1 MIYGQEDDNAI
12 ITSYLNSNL
21 EGGIKQCNLDHIL
34 DLIDEYVELV
44 EAIEEE
50 EGKLKI
56 WLKKEKL
63 K

>member
-1 MIYGQEDDNAI
+1 MIYGQKDDNAI
-12 ITSYLNSNL
+12 ITSYPNSNL

-44 EAIEEE
+44 ESIEE

-63 K
+63 Q

>member
-12 ITSYLNSNL
+12 IANYPNSNL

-44 EAIEEE
+44 ESIEE

-63 K
+63 

>member
-12 ITSYLNSNL
+12 ITSYPNSNL
-21 EGGIKQCNLDHIL
+21 EGGIKQHNLDHIL

-44 EAIEEE
+44 EAVEEK
-50 EGKLKI
+50 GKLKI
-56 WLKKEKL
+56 WLRTEKL

>member
-12 ITSYLNSNL
+12 ITSYPDSNL

-44 EAIEEE
+44 ESIEE

-63 K
+63 Q

>member
-12 ITSYLNSNL
+12 ITSYSNSNL
-21 EGGIKQCNLDHIL
+21 EDGIKQCNLDHIL
-34 DLIDEYVELV
+34 DLIDDYVELV
-44 EAIEEE
+44 ESIEE

-63 K
+63 Q

>member
-1 MIYGQEDDNAI
+1 MYGQEDDNAI
-12 ITSYLNSNL
+12 ITSYPNSNL

-44 EAIEEE
+44 EAVEEE
-50 EGKLKI
+50 KEKLKI
-56 WLKKEKL
+56 WLRTEKL

>member
-1 MIYGQEDDNAI
+1 MYGQEDDNAI
-12 ITSYLNSNL
+12 ITSYPNSNL
-21 EGGIKQCNLDHIL
+21 EDGIKQCNLDRIL
-34 DLIDEYVELV
+34 DLIDDYVELV

-63 K
+63 

>member
-1 MIYGQEDDNAI
+1 MIYGKEDDNAI
-12 ITSYLNSNL
+12 ITSYHNSNL

-34 DLIDEYVELV
+34 DLIDDYVELV

-63 K
+63 

>member
-21 EGGIKQCNLDHIL
+21 EGGIKQCNLDRIL

-44 EAIEEE
+44 ESIEE

-56 WLKKEKL
+56 WLKKEKIQ
-63 K
+63 

>member
-1 MIYGQEDDNAI
+1 MIYGQKDDNAI
-12 ITSYLNSNL
+12 ITSYPNSSL
-21 EGGIKQCNLDHIL
+21 ENGIKQCNLDHIL

-44 EAIEEE
+44 ESIEE

>member
-12 ITSYLNSNL
+12 ITSYPNSNL
-21 EGGIKQCNLDHIL
+21 EDGIKQCNLDNIL
-34 DLIDEYVELV
+34 DLIDDYVELV
-44 EAIEEE
+44 ESIEE

-63 K
+63 Q

>member
-44 EAIEEE
+44 ESIEE

-63 K
+63 Q

>member
-12 ITSYLNSNL
+12 ITSYPNSNL

-34 DLIDEYVELV
+34 DLIDDYVELV
-44 EAIEEE
+44 EAIEE

-63 K
+63 

>member
-12 ITSYLNSNL
+12 ITSYPDSNL

-44 EAIEEE
+44 ESIEE

-56 WLKKEKL
+56 WLKKEKIQ
-63 K
+63 

>member
-12 ITSYLNSNL
+12 IISYSNSNL
-21 EGGIKQCNLDHIL
+21 EGGIKQCNLDRIL
-34 DLIDEYVELV
+34 DIIDDYVELV
-44 EAIEEE
+44 EAIEE

-63 K
+63 Q

>member
-12 ITSYLNSNL
+12 ITSYPNSNL

-34 DLIDEYVELV
+34 DLIDVYVELV

-56 WLKKEKL
+56 WLRTEKL

>member
-1 MIYGQEDDNAI
+1 MIYGQEDDNSI
-12 ITSYLNSNL
+12 ITSYPNSNL

-34 DLIDEYVELV
+34 DLIDDYVELV